1 VSSDRA
7 RLSLQGRLDTGS
19 TDGKEGCGEK
29 QGVRNE
35 FEADLGAV
43 VDADVEEEEAALS
56 REVESAQAELNRSL
70 ALVAA
75 AKDKSVRARQRLA
88 QATGLISSRGDPRA
102 PERLAIAS
110 AGASRATTAS
120 VPSDSRAVS
129 PACLKTG
136 QGGAWGEWCDR
147 GGGEVLL
154 EQRPKVLRVQ
164 WESEEE
170 EEPSDS
176 HDLGLAR
183 ITSDWVRSVPE
194 ASEAPFRR
202 GRKDRSDT
210 PASGEA
216 SREISER
223 NARILTLARMPTVAN
238 RGLQAAG
245 SRALRAASALA

>member
-88 QATGLISSRGDPRA
+88 QATGLTSSRGDPRA

-120 VPSDSRAVS
+120 IPSGSRAVS

-136 QGGAWGEWCDR
+136 QEGAWGEWCDR
-147 GGGEVLL
+147 GGGEVHL

-170 EEPSDS
+170 EEPSALPV
-176 HDLGLAR
+176 LGE

-194 ASEAPFRR
+194 ASEAPFRH
-202 GRKDRSDT
+202 GLKDRSDT

-223 NARILTLARMPTVAN
+223 NARILTLARMPSVAN